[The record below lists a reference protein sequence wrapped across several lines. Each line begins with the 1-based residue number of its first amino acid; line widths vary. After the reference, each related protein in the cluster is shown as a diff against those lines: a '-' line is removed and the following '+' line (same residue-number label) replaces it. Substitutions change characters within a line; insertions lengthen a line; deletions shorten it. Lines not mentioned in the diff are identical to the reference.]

1 MPGTVLRP
9 SENKTKPLPSQK
21 AVSRALGVDVDV
33 PITSDSICHCCSL
46 VTRLCPTLLQPCGL

>member
-9 SENKTKPLPSQK
+9 SENKNQTLPSQK

-33 PITSDSICHCCSL
+33 PITSDSTSSSQQGTDYCFYMSL
-46 VTRLCPTLLQPCGL
+46 LFFSC